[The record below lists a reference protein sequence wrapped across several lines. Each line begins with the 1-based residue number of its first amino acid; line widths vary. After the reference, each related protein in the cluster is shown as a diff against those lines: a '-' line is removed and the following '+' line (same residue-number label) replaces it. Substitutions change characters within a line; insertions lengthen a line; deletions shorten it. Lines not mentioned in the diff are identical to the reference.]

1 MYQPCL
7 LEIYHLFVTNAAV
20 SSHHVRQSFKRQL
33 TLPVANTQP
42 LRIQDLIKNA
52 FLKRYALLDFSSEPS
67 SKIAPVVV
75 GGAVFL
81 GRAIAGGA
89 IGGAAS
95 WATTRIL
102 NNRFPQSSSGR

>member
-1 MYQPCL
+1 MYESETRYSKPHSQ
-7 LEIYHLFVTNAAV
+7 T
-20 SSHHVRQSFKRQL
+20 QSQSQSQ
-33 TLPVANTQP
+33 T
-42 LRIQDLIKNA
+42 
-52 FLKRYALLDFSSEPS
+52 LDFSSEPS